1 MFAIF
6 TERGLLQRLLWW
18 INQFLISQRCRWVF
32 KSGCASSNVVGII
45 CLPLV
50 GIGFTELP
58 NAHPAHLLTAYTV
71 STHQKIEQKI
81 LFENVFNMLEIFVK
95 QYSFFKGFFVIIR
108 VMDSLL
114 FYRNFTVSLSLQ
126 LLLIL
131 LKRSAK

>member
-18 INQFLISQRCRWVF
+18 INQFLISQRCRQVF

-50 GIGFTELP
+50 GIGLTELP
-58 NAHPAHLLTAYTV
+58 NAHPVHLLTAYTV
-71 STHQKIEQKI
+71 NTHQKIEQKM
-81 LFENVFNMLEIFVK
+81 LFIRMYSICQRFLLNK
-95 QYSFFKGFFVIIR
+95 QYSFFKGFFAITR
-108 VMDSLL
+108 VRDILL
-114 FYRNFTVSLSLQ
+114 FYRNCTVSLSLQ

-131 LKRSAK
+131 